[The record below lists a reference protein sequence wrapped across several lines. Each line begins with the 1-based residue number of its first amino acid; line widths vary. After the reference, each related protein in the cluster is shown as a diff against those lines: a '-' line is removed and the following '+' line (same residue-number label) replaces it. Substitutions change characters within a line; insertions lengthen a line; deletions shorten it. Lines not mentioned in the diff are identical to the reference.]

1 MKVGLSGGLGHSAM
15 KMLNNSASSAGGS
28 IAAAIGVALGA
39 FAHWVLAGVTP
50 GWIPAAVPL
59 LLALIPVGM
68 YYPVVSRLRL
78 SFADLA
84 PCSCQSRR

>member
-1 MKVGLSGGLGHSAM
+1 VQAEAQCSDRGPVAY
-15 KMLNNSASSAGGS
+15 A
-28 IAAAIGVALGA
+28 IALAILVAIGVALGA

-84 PCSCQSRR
+84 RCSSQSRR